1 MFGASMTQR
10 IILLDIL
17 TPYPA
22 ATRVVLY
29 ADSWERKIGQRTD
42 FRLDWISTTL
52 SRPACVVRGTTNA
65 AHWAFLSHDHVSL
78 RTGSPLVVFVSG
90 LEYPH
95 PVVSVGFR
103 RDFQSLTGHN
113 VLWSR

>member
-1 MFGASMTQR
+1 MTKR
-10 IILLDIL
+10 IILLDIQ
-17 TPYPA
+17 TPYFA
-22 ATRVVLY
+22 AARVVLY

-42 FRLDWISTTL
+42 FQLDWISTTL
-52 SRPACVVRGTTNA
+52 SRPACVVRGTTNF
-65 AHWAFLSHDHVSL
+65 AHWGFISDHHASI

-103 RDFQSLTGHN
+103 RDFRSLEGHT